1 MLKLTQSL
9 SDVSRTNQLKI
20 MEKPENV
27 AEKLF
32 QYLFKM
38 GKGIETF
45 PVDNLDMSMY
55 EDPSLS
61 FFQKRHR
68 AIKQEIKKRLAVYG
82 ENWKSSDI
90 QYFLSYSNGK
100 NYVFF
105 LSPNRTHSGWKQLF
119 CKQRTDRERIL
130 NLVFKFHILS
140 QDLHFETINGFEKLL
155 LIYSKSLD
163 KENKDILYVWGQ
175 ELYINYNP
183 YDVLTLT
190 LTRKNLRF
198 LSAKSR
204 YSILDGDDLGEF
216 LLHSRKNYGFANELD
231 GRRKNFINFMNFDPD
246 YDKFKKTQLYY
257 HQSLITKLG
266 DFLDECGIAYQEIYF
281 QADHFLENPFI
292 KNVETVETL
301 EIINNSGVDLT
312 EFEKQF
318 LQKFLQH
325 QGVTSIEF
333 YNSGKSISTYEQ
345 VRVEGEETP
354 FWKITEIIPWSD
366 IELDKS
372 KNYLVFNKLLDEEA
386 GSMAYQRDDGL
397 WKPST
402 KTDGKPKVDFYS
414 QLKGRFSYLETGEFY
429 STQGLNLTEF
439 RAINDAGD
447 KELNSS
453 SVLIYNYAKK
463 KIDKDTLRLD
473 TQSFTDGMFLDV
485 EDSIACYLIGQTD
498 TRKWE
503 EFCDKHKIKIS
514 PEFQKIL
521 IELGIKNWIRRS
533 LEDPNFGLSVPH
545 QSFSEKQFFAIYVRK
560 PKKQKAKAVAVEFVY
575 KEGCIYIKSVMRDVQ
590 QIKKRFPFLRTLQN
604 KPDVLKDDQQYFA
617 DESTQS
623 FISCYTDECYTP
635 TLIGR
640 KGILEEM
647 EIGELKINRQVSG
660 EHSSRLLPLV
670 TYYNGKVKP
679 VKRIHNMI
687 CFDLTNETFV
697 QYYVPPG
704 TGLGQTSKTGFRVYH
719 LIGNTYS
726 NPKRQIPT
734 SELIKHPIT
743 ALHFGTLTQNVLKI
757 SDNSQ
762 SSLLQKVAKVFVEN

>member
-9 SDVSRTNQLKI
+9 SDISRTNQLEI

-32 QYLFKM
+32 QYLFKL

-45 PVDNLDMSMY
+45 PVDNLDLSMY
-55 EDPSLS
+55 EDPSLNEY
-61 FFQKRHR
+61 QKRHR
-68 AIKQEIKKRLAVYG
+68 AIKQEIKKRLAIYN

-90 QYFLSYSNGK
+90 QYFVSYSK

-105 LSPNRTHSGWKQLF
+105 LSPNKTHSGWKQLF

-130 NLVFKFHILS
+130 NSVFKFHILA
-140 QDLHFETINGFEKLL
+140 QDLPAETINGFEKLL
-155 LIYSKSLD
+155 LVYSKSLD
-163 KENKDILYVWGQ
+163 KDNNDILYVWGQ

-198 LSAKSR
+198 LSTKNH
-204 YSILDGDDLGEF
+204 YGILDSDDLGEF
-216 LLHSRKNYGFANELD
+216 LLHKRKNYGFSNELD
-231 GRRKNFINFMNFDPD
+231 GRRKNFINFISFNPD

-257 HQSLITKLG
+257 HQSLIAKLG
-266 DFLDECGIAYQEIYF
+266 DFLDECGIAYQAIDF

-312 EFEKQF
+312 GFEKQF

-325 QGVTSIEF
+325 QGVSYITF
-333 YNSGKSISTYEQ
+333 YNSGKTISTYEQ
-345 VRVEGEETP
+345 VKVEGEETP
-354 FWKITEIIPWSD
+354 CWKITEIIPWSD
-366 IELDKS
+366 IELDKG

-386 GSMAYQRDDGL
+386 GSKAYQRDDGL

-402 KTDGKPKVDFYS
+402 KTNGKSKVDFYS

-429 STQGLNLTEF
+429 STQGINLAEF
-439 RAINDAGD
+439 RAIKDADD

-453 SVLIYNYAKK
+453 SSVFIYNYARK

-473 TQSFTDGMFLDV
+473 TQTFTDGKFLDI
-485 EDSIACYLIGQTD
+485 EDSVACYLIGQND
-498 TRKWE
+498 SENWE
-503 EFCDKHKIKIS
+503 KFCQKHNIKIS

-521 IELGIKNWIRRS
+521 IELGIKNWIRKS
-533 LEDPNFGLSVPH
+533 LVDSNFGLPVPP

-575 KEGCIYIKSVMRDVQ
+575 KEGFICIKSVMRDVQ
-590 QIKKRFPFLRTLQN
+590 QIQKRFPFLRTLQN
-604 KPDVLKDDQQYFA
+604 NPDVLKDDQQYFA
-617 DESTQS
+617 DEATRS
-623 FISCYTDECYTP
+623 FISCYTNDFYTP

-647 EIGELKINRQVSG
+647 ESGELKINRQVSG

-670 TYYNGKVKP
+670 MYYNGEVKP

-687 CFDLTNETFV
+687 CFDLSNETFV

-734 SELIKHPIT
+734 FELINHPIT
-743 ALHFGTLTQNVLKI
+743 ALHFGTLTQNILKI

-762 SSLLQKVAKVFVEN
+762 SSLLQKVAKVLVEN